1 MKNDFKNHEGYYDQ
15 TAGKAIKNMMGGH
28 EVEIHRGDIFK
39 REKRNQPGYDFIL
52 VVSREERCKCGT
64 TVICVRLD
72 DEKEHLLDTQVN
84 VSARGIKT
92 ACCDVMFYVYR
103 GEIGECIRTATTE
116 EMQAVNECM
125 AKALGLELG
134 NAPYKEQQIII
145 DTESEPVGAENFS
158 DIEVEALALL
168 YEEIDDYMIQVAKLE
183 AERDIYKQQAESL
196 LDRIIGAKAG

>member
-1 MKNDFKNHEGYYDQ
+1 MKNDFKNHEGYYDP
-15 TAGKAIKNMMGGH
+15 TAGKAIKNMMGGR

-52 VVSREERCKCGT
+52 VVSREERCKGGT
-64 TVICVRLD
+64 NVICVRLD
-72 DEKEHLLDTQVN
+72 EEKEHLIETQTN
-84 VSARGIKT
+84 VVARGVRT
-92 ACCDVMFYVYR
+92 ACCDIMFYAYR
-103 GEIGECIRTATTE
+103 GEIGEYIRTATTE

-134 NAPYKEQQIII
+134 NAPYNEQQIII
-145 DTESEPVGAENFS
+145 DTESEPVEAENIS
-158 DIEVEALALL
+158 DIDVEMLASL
-168 YEEIDDYMIQVAKLE
+168 YKEIDDYMIQVAKLE